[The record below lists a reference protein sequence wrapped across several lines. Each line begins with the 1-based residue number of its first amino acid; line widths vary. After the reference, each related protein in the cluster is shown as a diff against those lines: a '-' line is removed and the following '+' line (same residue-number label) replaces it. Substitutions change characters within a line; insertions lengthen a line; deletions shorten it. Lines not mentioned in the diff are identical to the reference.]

1 MAIWNC
7 VCASCGNKAPLGQK
21 GFLGTEHLG
30 VCRVWAGGTRLQV
43 LGLGLP
49 VPAQPLKHAEV
60 CLL

>member
-1 MAIWNC
+1 M
-7 VCASCGNKAPLGQK
+7 CASCGNKAPLGQE